1 MSAPLSAV
9 EPVIQNPALPPL
21 LGNAFPGATWSDP
34 ELRALL
40 ALEAVLEREIAAQA
54 VDNDRGGRYPTQSIL
69 ALKRSGILRTSVP
82 AAYGG
87 PGFSR
92 RFSVEAQLRIATAD
106 SSVAQIF
113 KVHDEMTRE
122 VMVYAPEAFKH
133 HLARRILDE
142 DAIIGLA
149 VAESG
154 RKVDDPLR
162 TLAVPQADGGFQID
176 GQKIYTTAAAEADL
190 IAVWAYDPTTP
201 GIDAQPLLGLK
212 LNFVTPTTPGVKIHR
227 DWDALGQR
235 ATDSGTITF
244 SGVRTDPALQAIA
257 PGRAPLP
264 YASLGYEVGFAAVL
278 TGIAIGALRAAAP
291 FARTTSRAWPA
302 AGVDNA
308 IDDPYVRRLAGEL
321 VTDLIGAY
329 TAVLAAAEQIDAHA
343 AGKISRA
350 AAAGPTYAA
359 KALASRASVRAS
371 SEIYALLGTR
381 AAAAKHGFDRFWRN
395 ARTLSLHDPLEWK
408 YAELGR
414 IVLGDWDPPPG
425 LYQ

>member
-1 MSAPLSAV
+1 MP
-9 EPVIQNPALPPL
+9 
-21 LGNAFPGATWSDP
+21 WSEP

-40 ALEAVLEREIAAQA
+40 ALQAVLDGDIAARA
-54 VDNDRGGRYPTQSIL
+54 AENDDRGRYPTHSIR
-69 ALKRSGILRTSVP
+69 ALKRTGILHTSVP
-82 AAYGG
+82 RACGG

-92 RFSVEAQLRIATAD
+92 RFSMEAQLRIAAAD
-106 SSVAQIF
+106 PSVAQIF
-113 KVHDEMTRE
+113 KVHDEVTRE
-122 VMVYAPEAFKH
+122 VLVFAPASLKPL
-133 HLARRILDE
+133 LARRILED
-142 DAIIGLA
+142 DAILGLA

-162 TLAVPQADGGFQID
+162 TLAIPQLDGGFQID
-176 GQKIYTTAAAEADL
+176 GQKIYTSGAAEADL
-190 IAVWAYDPTTP
+190 IAVWAYNPTVP
-201 GIDAQPLLGLK
+201 GIDTQPLLGLQ
-212 LNFVTPTTPGVKIHR
+212 LNLVDPATPGVNIHR

-244 SGVRTDPALQAIA
+244 TAVRTDPKLKANE
-257 PGRAPLP
+257 PGNAPLP
-264 YASLGYEVGFAAVL
+264 YASLGYEVGFAAIL
-278 TGIAIGALRAAAP
+278 TGIAIGALRAAAT
-291 FARTTSRAWPA
+291 FAGTTSRPWPS

-321 VTDLIGAY
+321 VTDLVGAY
-329 TAVLAAAEQIDAHA
+329 TTVLAAADQIDAHA

-371 SEIYALLGTR
+371 SEIFGLLGTR
-381 AAAAKHGFDRFWRN
+381 AAAAKHGFDRFWRD

-414 IVLGDWDPPPG
+414 IVMGDWDPPPG
-425 LYQ
+425 IYQ